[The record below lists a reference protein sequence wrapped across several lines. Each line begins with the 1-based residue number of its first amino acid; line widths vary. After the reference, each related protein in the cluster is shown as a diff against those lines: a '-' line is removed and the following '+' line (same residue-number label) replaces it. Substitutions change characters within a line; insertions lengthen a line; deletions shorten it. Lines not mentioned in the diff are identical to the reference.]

1 MDDIGYKDHGY
12 SFQILVSYEWVVAD
26 TNHLQQVYYPCRIRH
41 YVEAMQMLCHKAM
54 QNLC

>member
-26 TNHLQQVYYPCRIRH
+26 TNHLQQDLSILSPANSRLFAVANISF
-41 YVEAMQMLCHKAM
+41 
-54 QNLC
+54 NLR

>member
-26 TNHLQQVYYPCRIRH
+26 TNHLQHSILSPANSRLFAVANISF
-41 YVEAMQMLCHKAM
+41 
-54 QNLC
+54 NLR